1 MKPPAPSLCPGP
13 DYLPEKKEGPR
24 GPLKSRTALPGCQLV
39 PMGVGQQLDR
49 VERKSWRYPQP
60 WWPPSEKDETGLGH
74 PRHPGG
80 FLPLGIHWGES
91 LAWPVRA
98 LVYSAILE
106 MESSFLFSWG
116 LKGLGI
122 GLSQLLALFPF
133 LKQPSSASSSSS
145 SPGFSP

>member
-1 MKPPAPSLCPGP
+1 M
-13 DYLPEKKEGPR
+13 

-106 MESSFLFSWG
+106 MGVFISVFLGPQRPWHWPLTAPCPLSFLKAAKLG
-116 LKGLGI
+116 LL
-122 GLSQLLALFPF
+122 LFLLARIL
-133 LKQPSSASSSSS
+133 A
-145 SPGFSP
+145 